1 MYLVNEDLNIVLCD
15 GIFIKNFLNC
25 YDDFD
30 FFKKRNVYKINLCNV
45 NNVLIK
51 YIRLF

>member
-1 MYLVNEDLNIVLCD
+1 MYLVNEDWNIVLGD

-30 FFKKRNVYKINLCNV
+30 FLKKRNVYKINLCNV

>member
-25 YDDFD
+25 YDEFD
-30 FFKKRNVYKINLCNV
+30 FFKKEMY
-45 NNVLIK
+45 IK
-51 YIRLF
+51 